1 METTEIAPTAQSKL
15 PKVATG
21 DWISS
26 LPDEIL
32 SHILSFLP
40 TKYAVGT
47 SCLSR
52 RWKDLWTGLYELD
65 LDNRDTL
72 LGNTGNR
79 YEILRRQDF
88 EFTRFVDRVLREHKD
103 LNSLRR
109 FRIHFDAP
117 NSKVSPNLL
126 MRLRLASDE
135 SRLEEMDV
143 SFEVNR
149 SCLPDTLYSLNRLK
163 ILKLNSAVLQSATKG
178 SVLLPSLNMLQLLRV
193 RIKDCESLSSL
204 ISGCPVLETLHLENC
219 YYSNRKE
226 GDELIASLPYLKNLT
241 VISKGFLGNQ
251 LCSFIIEAPCLEQLY
266 LDHFS
271 EFEFLDSSR
280 PMSCLHSVHIDIGHY
295 RISERGLI
303 RFLAHV
309 SSAKEIHLSP
319 QILNVML
326 DFHRDVQLPIFPN
339 LTRLTIEDPE
349 SSFVLHSL
357 LNSAPKLQSIVIDLR
372 DASMSWTKLARTPRP
387 QCLLSSLEEIKVK
400 NIYADEDQMNMVA
413 YLLKAGAV
421 LKKVDVHLYEDVNY
435 NDLSMQHRAEDRDRL
450 GSLLK
455 LPRGSK
461 ACEAHLFL
469 PNGDEIGL

>member
-65 LDNRDTL
+65 LDNRDTV
-72 LGNTGNR
+72 LGNTANR
-79 YEILRRQDF
+79 DEILQRRDL
-88 EFTRFVDRVLREHKD
+88 EFRRFVDRVLREHKD

-109 FRIHFDAP
+109 FHLHFAAP
-117 NSKVSPNLL
+117 NSKVSPNFL
-126 MRLRLASDE
+126 MRLRLAPDE
-135 SRLEEMDV
+135 SQLEEMDV
-143 SFEVNR
+143 SFEVNHFCIP
-149 SCLPDTLYSLNRLK
+149 CLPDTLYSLNRLK
-163 ILKLNSAVLQSATKG
+163 ILKLNSVALESTTKG

-193 RIKDCESLSSL
+193 GIKDCESLSSL

-241 VISKGFLGNQ
+241 VIDKGVLGTR

-266 LDHFS
+266 LDHFP
-271 EFEFLDSSR
+271 EFEFQDSSR
-280 PMSCLHSVHIDIGHY
+280 PMPCLHSVHIDTGHY
-295 RISERGLI
+295 GISERGLI

-319 QILNVML
+319 QILV
-326 DFHRDVQLPIFPN
+326 I
-339 LTRLTIEDPE
+339 
-349 SSFVLHSL
+349 
-357 LNSAPKLQSIVIDLR
+357 SIV
-372 DASMSWTKLARTPRP
+372 P
-387 QCLLSSLEEIKVK
+387 
-400 NIYADEDQMNMVA
+400 
-413 YLLKAGAV
+413 
-421 LKKVDVHLYEDVNY
+421 
-435 NDLSMQHRAEDRDRL
+435 
-450 GSLLK
+450 
-455 LPRGSK
+455 
-461 ACEAHLFL
+461 
-469 PNGDEIGL
+469 